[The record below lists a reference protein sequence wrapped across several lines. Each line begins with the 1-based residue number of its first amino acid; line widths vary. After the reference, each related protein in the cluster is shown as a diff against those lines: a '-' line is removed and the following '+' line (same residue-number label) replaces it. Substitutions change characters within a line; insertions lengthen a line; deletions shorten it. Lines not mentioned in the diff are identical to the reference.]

1 MDVILTTGG
10 VDVQEC
16 EVLALGFFEDERP
29 LKGATGWT
37 DWRLNGKLSR
47 FCIDGKLT
55 GAWGETTLIPS
66 EGRMSPRMML
76 LLGLGRVREYGI
88 LRVRELSSSLWR
100 VLQKMRAPS
109 ACVSLPCG
117 EGTPVNCGKL
127 LAVFLE
133 EGAHCADEKPQG
145 FEEGW
150 IKNLQLLFAE
160 EQGGSSEIL
169 IGIQTAKSIL
179 EKRFPFRILIPS
191 GKKTSASMSTGSF
204 TE

>member
-16 EVLALGFFEDERP
+16 EILALGFFEDERP
-29 LKGATGWT
+29 LKGTTGWA

-47 FCIDGKLT
+47 FCLDGKLT

-66 EGRMSPRMML
+66 EGRMSPRIML
-76 LLGLGRVREYGI
+76 LLGLGKVREYGI

-100 VLQKMRAPS
+100 VLLKMRVPS
-109 ACVSLPCG
+109 ACVSFPCG
-117 EGTPVNCGKL
+117 EGIPMDCGKL
-127 LAVFLE
+127 LMVFLE
-133 EGAHCADEKPQG
+133 EGAHCAGEKPRG
-145 FEEGW
+145 FEEEW

-160 EQGGSSEIL
+160 EQGNPPEMLLS
-169 IGIQTAKSIL
+169 IQRAKSLL
-179 EKRFPFRILIPS
+179 ENRFPFRILIPS
-191 GKKTSASMSTGSF
+191 GKKTSGSMSTGSL